1 MIMVTWVT
9 ESNNYSLDIVYAML
23 RDASAILTGT
33 THKSSPLISEVV
45 TYMYSQYT
53 FYGRIFYFLTMPS
66 SSSAIKT
73 LPSCACTT
81 HHLISGR
88 ASLQKKT
95 PLLKFLVTCK
105 KQVTPSKKS
114 VITYLKDPT
123 QAIKNPKPVY
133 LTPPPSPIATNGKPL
148 AACFPI

>member
-66 SSSAIKT
+66 SSSAGK
-73 LPSCACTT
+73 
-81 HHLISGR
+81 
-88 ASLQKKT
+88 
-95 PLLKFLVTCK
+95 
-105 KQVTPSKKS
+105 
-114 VITYLKDPT
+114 
-123 QAIKNPKPVY
+123 
-133 LTPPPSPIATNGKPL
+133 PPPSRARATLDQGTRLPAAEDATPKGPSGTQETDPPL
-148 AACFPI
+148 QEGRRRLPQRPRSSHQNPLTG